1 MKKTILIALLL
12 ANVSLISCNSK
23 TQRSNNPVD
32 TSNNQDD
39 ISPKGLQKKY
49 LFLAKQTSTY
59 KDAFIKVTKLQIDLD
74 LVDKGN
80 LDSDAVINEYNEV
93 IGETYGYR
101 SHVYE
106 VRKNLK
112 DKIDTAYL
120 WRVQSDVAA
129 NLLLQYM
136 AELKSQM
143 K

>member
-1 MKKTILIALLL
+1 MKKIVLIALLF
-12 ANVSLISCNSK
+12 NVMIISCNSK
-23 TQRSNNPVD
+23 NQRSNNPGD
-32 TSNNQDD
+32 PSNNQNDT
-39 ISPKGLQKKY
+39 SVKGLQKKY

-120 WRVQSDVAA
+120 WRVQSNVAA